1 MAMSY
6 GEIKKQIIENF
17 NIFPKKELMVAKYI
31 TDNYDNILHMTLK
44 ELSAAIGV
52 SEATVVRFAKS
63 LGYTGFYPFRTALK
77 EEAGAVR
84 SPYMLLK
91 QAKTPD
97 DVSLK
102 AYLDNV
108 MCDIRVMFD
117 RIDLGQIEKTAR
129 KMLEA
134 DTVYLVGVGSDSAV
148 MRHMSEYLTLI
159 GIKCIPVYEEGMALK
174 EKILLAGEKD
184 HIFMSSF
191 PTVQPDEYWT
201 AEYAMK
207 NRIPVTLVTDS
218 DITARLLGIKDYFNA
233 KDSTDSFFNS
243 NISAMLICNMILLKM
258 QELGY
263 ERIERA
269 LRRYDKAMGR

>member
-1 MAMSY
+1 
-6 GEIKKQIIENF
+6 
-17 NIFPKKELMVAKYI
+17 
-31 TDNYDNILHMTLK
+31 
-44 ELSAAIGV
+44 
-52 SEATVVRFAKS
+52 
-63 LGYTGFYPFRTALK
+63 
-77 EEAGAVR
+77 
-84 SPYMLLK
+84 
-91 QAKTPD
+91 
-97 DVSLK
+97 
-102 AYLDNV
+102 

-233 KDSTDSFFNS
+233 KDSSDSFFNS